1 MEGCQPLA
9 PPTQDVAEQVHSSND
24 AEKVKFRFDLNAKP
38 DEEEEVSAKVGGGS
52 ETHAAVSESADNVGP
67 DNGLELTLNNDV
79 HPTHAADDS
88 DYEEDRASIGE
99 GGSDTENRKRK
110 RSLEE
115 YKKGTGKS
123 FHGETTVVVQFES
136 KNETILDDGYNW
148 RKYGQKVIKG
158 HTYPR
163 KRKRS
168 DNRGMGSVVRRETFV
183 LPFETQSETVIFV
196 DDGYQWHQYGLK
208 TMKGNLFPRVY
219 YKCASAG
226 CCARKEVDRNS
237 VNTKHV
243 ITTYVGKHNHE
254 PPTN

>member
-1 MEGCQPLA
+1 MENNSQNHHHQHHGFSAKSSSTKERRGLDFDLNEPIIDTSFETSPLVPADNINNCLVEMEGCQPLA

-99 GGSDTENRKRK
+99 GGSDTENSRKRK

-163 KRKRS
+163 YTVRS
-168 DNRGMGSVVRRETFV
+168 LLTRCTCKFV
-183 LPFETQSETVIFV
+183 YICVPH
-196 DDGYQWHQYGLK
+196 G
-208 TMKGNLFPRVY
+208 
-219 YKCASAG
+219 
-226 CCARKEVDRNS
+226 
-237 VNTKHV
+237 
-243 ITTYVGKHNHE
+243 
-254 PPTN
+254 

>member
-99 GGSDTENRKRK
+99 GGSDTENRFY
-110 RSLEE
+110 SSEIN
-115 YKKGTGKS
+115 YYM
-123 FHGETTVVVQFES
+123 VW
-136 KNETILDDGYNW
+136 TI
-148 RKYGQKVIKG
+148 
-158 HTYPR
+158 
-163 KRKRS
+163 
-168 DNRGMGSVVRRETFV
+168 
-183 LPFETQSETVIFV
+183 
-196 DDGYQWHQYGLK
+196 
-208 TMKGNLFPRVY
+208 
-219 YKCASAG
+219 
-226 CCARKEVDRNS
+226 
-237 VNTKHV
+237 
-243 ITTYVGKHNHE
+243 
-254 PPTN
+254 